1 MSAPITQSGR
11 KLGPQLRAKLLANR
25 ISTWLYR
32 HSRARVVLLLTL
44 PVLWLGLAYLGSLL
58 VMLVSSFWSV
68 DSFTGQLNHNFSFGN
83 FQQLLHD
90 PVYRTIAL
98 RSVLV
103 ALSVTLIDALLAIPI
118 AFYIAKVLRPRFRNV
133 VIALVLVPLWAS
145 YLVKTYAWRS
155 MFSNGGILDWLLKP
169 FGMHTP
175 GFGIMAT
182 TFTLAYLWLPYMILP
197 IYAGLERLPNSLLEA
212 SGDLG
217 ATAWRTFKSIVL
229 PMVYPAIIAGSI
241 FTFSL
246 SLGDYIVVKIV
257 GGTTQLVANVIADNV
272 GVAGNLPFAAA
283 MALMPIATILAYL
296 FLVRRTGALENF

>member
-1 MSAPITQSGR
+1 MI
-11 KLGPQLRAKLLANR
+11 ANR

-32 HSRARVVLLLTL
+32 HAKARLVLLLIL

-58 VMLVSSFWSV
+58 VMLISSFWSV
-68 DSFTGQLNHNFSFGN
+68 DSFTGSITHSFSFDN
-83 FQQLLHD
+83 FKILLRES
-90 PVYRTIAL
+90 VYRNIAI
-98 RSVLV
+98 RSLLV

-118 AFYIAKVLRPRFRNV
+118 AFYIAKVMKPRFRNV
-133 VIALVLVPLWAS
+133 VITLAIAPLWAS
-145 YLVKTYAWRS
+145 YLVKTYSWRS
-155 MFSNGGILDWLLKP
+155 MFSNGGVLDWILKP
-169 FGMHTP
+169 FGLHTP
-175 GFGIMAT
+175 GFGVIAT

-212 SGDLG
+212 SSDLG
-217 ATAWRTFKSIVL
+217 APAGTTFKSIVL
-229 PMVYPAIIAGSI
+229 PMLYPAIIAGSI

-283 MALMPIATILAYL
+283 MSIMPIATILIYL
-296 FLVRRTGALENF
+296 FAVRRTGALENF

>member
-1 MSAPITQSGR
+1 
-11 KLGPQLRAKLLANR
+11 
-25 ISTWLYR
+25 
-32 HSRARVVLLLTL
+32 
-44 PVLWLGLAYLGSLL
+44 
-58 VMLVSSFWSV
+58 MLVSSFWSV
-68 DSFTGQLNHNFSFGN
+68 DSFTGQLNHNFSLGN

-98 RSVLV
+98 RSLLV
-103 ALSVTLIDALLAIPI
+103 ALSATLIDALLAIPI

-155 MFSNGGILDWLLKP
+155 MFSNGGVLDWLLKP

-175 GFGIMAT
+175 GFGILAT

-212 SGDLG
+212 SSDLG
-217 ATAWRTFKSIVL
+217 ATAGKTFRSIVL

-296 FLVRRTGALENF
+296 FVVRRTGALENF

>member
-1 MSAPITQSGR
+1 MI
-11 KLGPQLRAKLLANR
+11 ANR

-32 HSRARVVLLLTL
+32 HAKARLVLLLIL

-58 VMLVSSFWSV
+58 VMLISSFWSV
-68 DSFTGQLNHNFSFGN
+68 DSFTGSITHTFSFDN
-83 FQQLLHD
+83 FKILLSES
-90 PVYRTIAL
+90 VYRNIAF
-98 RSVLV
+98 RSLLV

-118 AFYIAKVLRPRFRNV
+118 SFYIAKVMKPRFRNV
-133 VIALVLVPLWAS
+133 VITLAIAPLWAS
-145 YLVKTYAWRS
+145 YLVKTYSWRS
-155 MFSNGGILDWLLKP
+155 MFSNGGVLDWILKP
-169 FGMHTP
+169 FGLHTP
-175 GFGIMAT
+175 GFGVIAT

-212 SGDLG
+212 SSDLG
-217 ATAWRTFKSIVL
+217 APAGTTFKSIVL
-229 PMVYPAIIAGSI
+229 PMLYPAIIAGSI

-283 MALMPIATILAYL
+283 MSIMPIATILIYL
-296 FLVRRTGALENF
+296 FAVRRTGALENF

>member
-1 MSAPITQSGR
+1 MI
-11 KLGPQLRAKLLANR
+11 ANR

-32 HSRARVVLLLTL
+32 HSRARVVLLLAL

-58 VMLVSSFWSV
+58 VMLISSFWSV
-68 DSFTGQLNHNFSFGN
+68 DSFTGSLIHTFSFDN
-83 FQQLLHD
+83 FKILFTQS
-90 PVYRTIAL
+90 VYRDIAF
-98 RSVLV
+98 RSLLV
-103 ALSVTLIDALLAIPI
+103 SLAVTLIDALLAIPI
-118 AFYIAKVLRPRFRNV
+118 AFYIAKVLRPKFRNG

-155 MFSNGGILDWLLKP
+155 MFSDGGVLDWLLRP
-169 FGMHTP
+169 LGLHTP
-175 GFGIMAT
+175 GFGLMAT
-182 TFTLAYLWLPYMILP
+182 TLTLAYLWLPYMVLP

-212 SGDLG
+212 SSDLG
-217 ATAWRTFKSIVL
+217 AGAGTTFKSVVL
-229 PMVYPAIIAGSI
+229 PIIYPAIIAGSI

-257 GGTTQLVANVIADNV
+257 GGTSQLVANVIADNV

-283 MALMPIATILAYL
+283 MAVMPIATILAYL